1 MIGSK
6 PSRAVISADNS
17 SLWVTNFGADSAAMY
32 SIDDGHVEASVRTG
46 SHPDSIA
53 FSADEHLLLIA
64 DSGSADVAVIR
75 TQSKD
80 GPTLF
85 TMLPSG
91 GHANDIVVKSFH
103 AKR

>member
-1 MIGSK
+1 MLGTYVIGSK
-6 PSRAVISADNS
+6 PASAVISEDNS

-32 SIDDGHVEASVRTG
+32 SIDDGRVEASVHTG
-46 SHPDSIA
+46 SKPDT
-53 FSADEHLLLIA
+53 LA
-64 DSGSADVAVIR
+64 DSGSADVAVVR
-75 TQSKD
+75 MQSKD

-103 AKR
+103 THL